1 VQELPQHR
9 LACSVRIED
18 GSVEMQWWRG
28 GAASGDAMTTGMRGQ
43 GGGCDGVVCACR
55 TVVGWEM
62 ESGWNIR

>member
-28 GAASGDAMTTGMRGQ
+28 AAASGDAMTMGRRVRWSGVRMPHSGWV
-43 GGGCDGVVCACR
+43 GDGIWLEYM
-55 TVVGWEM
+55 VGW
-62 ESGWNIR
+62 